1 MTGRGPGWILLFV
14 WILGALPAAGQSLRV
29 DREKGAVEIEAGRV
43 TVKGRGEAVEATGGV
58 RIRWQGYRLEAD
70 RVRYEPE
77 TDTAEASGRVVLWD
91 PSGNRLECRRLVLRL
106 DTQTGTVE
114 QGRLWIAREG
124 YTVWGE
130 RFERLGERDYR
141 VLRGGFTAC
150 DGTWPSWRIEADR
163 VDVRLEGFVRARGAA
178 FWVEGAPVAYLPYI
192 VFPVVRER
200 RSGFLV
206 PRFGYSDRQGIR
218 WLLRYYWAPADWWD
232 ATVRVEHRS
241 RRGWGEGLEI
251 RYAPAGGHR
260 GRLNVEHFRDR
271 VDRGDRYAVALR
283 HRSRFDAR
291 TRLALRVE
299 YEGDTAYRRQLADT
313 LEDRQAQRLESYGL
327 FTRDG
332 EPGTGF
338 VLARYLQA
346 LDDVQAERLQILPRA
361 GLAGREVPLAGPLVW
376 EPRAD
381 WTRFWR
387 SQGDRG
393 DRVVLDPGVGAG
405 FSLGPVGLA
414 GRAGYRQNLYR
425 VGGETSARGAP
436 RGELSAGASPWRRW
450 GGWIHTVD
458 PAVRLYWED
467 APRGGGATPLF
478 DQEDRFGSRLEL
490 LGTLETRWVRARD
503 LAGVA
508 GLDLEGGRDL
518 KAGRWLP
525 LRWEAFWTPGRGW
538 RVSADGEAD
547 LETGTGSRWSAGV
560 DGRWP
565 GGWRLIGRYRV
576 QAGRSRYLDAGVSVP
591 LGRMARLQYRNRYSF
606 RDRRAL
612 EEVYGLSVDH
622 PCWEFLATYSR
633 ILRPDEDRDERRYF
647 VTVNLKG
654 LGRLGAWKGVL
665 P

>member
-1 MTGRGPGWILLFV
+1 MRRRPGWILLV
-14 WILGALPAAGQSLRV
+14 ACILGAVPAAAQGLRL
-29 DREKGAVEIEAGRV
+29 DRREGAVEIEADRV
-43 TVKGRGEAVEATGGV
+43 AVKGRGEAVEAAGGV
-58 RIRWQGYRLEAD
+58 RIRWGGYRLEAD
-70 RVRYEPE
+70 RVRYEPG
-77 TDTAEASGRVVLWD
+77 TDMAEASGGVVLWD
-91 PSGNRLECRRLVLRL
+91 PAGNRLECRRLVLRL
-106 DTQTGTVE
+106 DTQAGTVE
-114 QGRLWIAREG
+114 HGRLWIAREG

-130 RFERLGERDYR
+130 RLERLGERDYR
-141 VLRGGFTAC
+141 VIRGGFTAC

-163 VDVRLEGFVRARGAA
+163 VDVRLEGFVRARGAT
-178 FWVEGAPVAYLPYI
+178 FWVEGAPVAYLPYV

-200 RSGFLV
+200 RSGFLI
-206 PRFGYSDRQGIR
+206 PRFGYSDRQGVR

-251 RYAPAGGHR
+251 RYAPAEGHR
-260 GRLNVEHFRDR
+260 GRLDLEHFRDR
-271 VDRGDRYAVALR
+271 VEGGDRYAVSLR
-283 HRSRFDAR
+283 HTSRFDAR
-291 TRLALRVE
+291 TRLALRAE

-313 LEDRQAQRLESYGL
+313 LEDRQAQRLDSYGL
-327 FTRDG
+327 FTRNWSL
-332 EPGTGF
+332 GTGF
-338 VLARYLQA
+338 VLARYFQA
-346 LDDVQAERLQILPRA
+346 LDDAQGERLQILPRA

-376 EPRAD
+376 EPRAE

-387 SQGDRG
+387 SRG
-393 DRVVLDPGVGAG
+393 ERGERLVLDPGVGAG
-405 FSLGPVGLA
+405 FSLGPVGLT

-425 VGGETSARGAP
+425 VGGETSARGAA

-467 APRGGGATPLF
+467 TPRGSAAPAF
-478 DQEDRFGSRLEL
+478 DREDRFGSRLEL
-490 LGTLETRWVRARD
+490 LGTLETRWIRARD
-503 LAGVA
+503 LSEAA

-518 KAGRWLP
+518 KGGRWIP
-525 LRWEAFWTPGRGW
+525 FRWEAFWAPGETW

-547 LETGTGSRWSAGV
+547 PEAGTWSRWSAGV

-576 QAGRSRYLDAGVSVP
+576 QAGRSRYMDAGAAVP
-591 LGRMARLQYRNRYSF
+591 LGRVARFQYRNRYSF
-606 RDRRAL
+606 RDRRTL
-612 EEVYGLSVDH
+612 EEVYALSLKH
-622 PCWEFLATYSR
+622 PCWEILLTYSR
-633 ILRPDEDRDERRYF
+633 ILRTDEDRDERRYF